1 MARRHDS
8 PLPFG
13 QAYHPGGLLTIG
25 FESARVTSS
34 DYEVDLTNSGINQIL
49 SVAAVRG
56 HRLLHFS
63 MADLHDRDGS
73 TLPTR
78 RFSRWTPRGIVPIR
92 ITPTA
97 I

>member
-1 MARRHDS
+1 VT
-8 PLPFG
+8 
-13 QAYHPGGLLTIG
+13 GL
-25 FESARVTSS
+25 VC
-34 DYEVDLTNSGINQIL
+34 

-63 MADLHDRDGS
+63 MADLHDRDGEA
-73 TLPTR
+73 R